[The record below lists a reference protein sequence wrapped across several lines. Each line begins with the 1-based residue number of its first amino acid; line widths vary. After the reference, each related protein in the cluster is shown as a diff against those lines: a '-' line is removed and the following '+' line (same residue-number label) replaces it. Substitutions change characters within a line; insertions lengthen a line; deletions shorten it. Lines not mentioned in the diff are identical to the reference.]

1 MPILRD
7 SIRIATARPSRA
19 RLTSALLTSVL
30 LAILSTPLLAAN
42 AGFLKDTAL
51 AYLTDEDRRLQTDT
65 AISVLDNADATAA
78 KDWKNPKT
86 GSSGRSES
94 LGNFRSQDGLRC
106 RKLRLSTTAR
116 GIDSQFSFPVCK
128 SAAGEWFIA
137 SGKQLTPA

>member
-1 MPILRD
+1 MPVPMN
-7 SIRIATARPSRA
+7 SARIASTQSTRA
-19 RLTSALLTSVL
+19 RLTSALLTSL
-30 LAILSTPLLAAN
+30 LTMLATTSVFAAN

-65 AISVLDNADATAA
+65 AISVLENVDAAAA

-94 LGNFRSQDGLRC
+94 LGNFRSQDGLHC

>member
-1 MPILRD
+1 MPI
-7 SIRIATARPSRA
+7 
-19 RLTSALLTSVL
+19 SALKNSASIACAL
-30 LAILSTPLLAAN
+30 LAILPTTVLFAAN

-51 AYLTDEDRRLQTDT
+51 AYLTDEDRRMQTQT
-65 AISVLDNADATAA
+65 AISVLDDADATAA

-94 LGNFRSQDGLRC
+94 LGNFRSNDGLHC
-106 RKLRLSTTAR
+106 RKLRLLTTAK

-128 SAAGEWFIA
+128 NAQGDWFIA